1 MNMIFEPI
9 IENDIHDLG
18 ELQPDG
24 WPDIIPIFEYY
35 LNTPFC
41 KPIKVVIENKIV
53 GIGSAILLK
62 NSAWLAHIIVNPE
75 FRKKGIGSSI
85 VHHLVGNLKNIGFE
99 TISLIATDM
108 GYPVYKK
115 AGFKEQTEY
124 VFFERKELLE
134 DYYRTKNVVQYTSMN
149 AEDIFSLDKI
159 VTGEERRILL
169 NDKLENSYIYQK
181 KGKLIGYYLPE
192 LGDGL
197 IIADD
202 VEAGI
207 ELMRLRYSI
216 LNIGILPI
224 DNIEGIKFLKENGFL
239 ETKRVKR
246 MILGKEFSWRPNKV
260 FNRVGGNLG

>member
-1 MNMIFEPI
+1 MIFEPI
-9 IENDIHDLG
+9 IENDIRYLR

-35 LNTPFC
+35 INSPFC

-53 GIGSAILLK
+53 GIGTAILLN

-85 VHHLVGNLKNIGFE
+85 VYYLLEYLKNIAIE
-99 TISLIATDM
+99 TVSLIATDS

-124 VFFERKELLE
+124 VFFGRKEPLK
-134 DYYRTKNVVQYTSMN
+134 DYDRSKNVVKYASTN

-159 VTGEERRILL
+159 VTCEDRKILL
-169 NDKLENSYIYQK
+169 NDKLGNSYVYQK
-181 KGKLIGYYLPE
+181 NGKLTGYYLPE

-197 IIADD
+197 IIADN

-216 LNIGILPI
+216 LNNGVLPI
-224 DNIEGIKFLKENGFL
+224 DNVEGIKFLKENGFL
-239 ETKRVKR
+239 EIKRAKR
-246 MILGKEFSWRPNKV
+246 MIVGKEFSWQPDKV
-260 FNRVGGNLG
+260 YNRIGGNLG